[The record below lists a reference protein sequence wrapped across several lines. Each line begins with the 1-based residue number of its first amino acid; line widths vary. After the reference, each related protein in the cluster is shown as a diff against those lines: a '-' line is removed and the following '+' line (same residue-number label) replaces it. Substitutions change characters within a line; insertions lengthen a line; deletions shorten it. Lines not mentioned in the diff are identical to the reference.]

1 VSKDETFK
9 IPCGDKP
16 ERYPRTNAK
25 KFRESSLWERMG
37 PGKRKQNKSETNKTK
52 ESKQ

>member
-16 ERYPRTNAK
+16 EK

-52 ESKQ
+52 ESK